1 MKNDV
6 LTEVIKVNNNLIIP
20 GEIIKYYDKLNLEGL
35 SFILLIYLI
44 NQKDTISFDPLK
56 ISKDLNIESS
66 KVLELINELSEKNY
80 IYIDMKKN
88 NGVIEEFI
96 STDLFYN
103 KLISLAL
110 ENEKQEHSTDIYSI
124 FEKELGRTIS
134 PTEINTINNWLENDI
149 SEELILE
156 ALKEAVLSG
165 VFNLRYIDS
174 ILFTWVKKGYKN
186 ITDVKKKQE
195 KKSNNIDEVYD
206 FDWLNE

>member
-6 LTEVIKVNNNLIIP
+6 LSEVIKVNNDLIIP
-20 GEIIKYYDKLNLEGL
+20 GEIVKYYDKLNLDGL

-44 NQKDTISFDPLK
+44 NQKGTIPFDPLK
-56 ISKDLNIESS
+56 ISNDLNIESS
-66 KVLELINELSEKNY
+66 VVLELINELNEKNY

-103 KLISLAL
+103 KLVSLIL
-110 ENEKQEHSTDIYSI
+110 ENEKQEHSTDIYST
-124 FEKELGRTIS
+124 FEKELGRTLS

-149 SEELILE
+149 SEELIIE
-156 ALKEAVLSG
+156 ALKESVLSG

-195 KKSNNIDEVYD
+195 KKTSNIDEVYD

>member
-6 LTEVIKVNNNLIIP
+6 LSEVIKINNDLIIP
-20 GEIIKYYDKLNLEGL
+20 GEIVKYYDKLNLDGL

-44 NQKDTISFDPLK
+44 NQKGTIPFDPLK
-56 ISKDLNIESS
+56 ISNDLNIESS
-66 KVLELINELSEKNY
+66 VVLELINELNEKNY

-103 KLISLAL
+103 KLVSLIL
-110 ENEKQEHSTDIYSI
+110 ENEKQEHSTDIYST
-124 FEKELGRTIS
+124 FEKELGRTLS

-149 SEELILE
+149 SEELIIE
-156 ALKEAVLSG
+156 ALKESVLSG

-195 KKSNNIDEVYD
+195 KKT
-206 FDWLNE
+206 

>member
-6 LTEVIKVNNNLIIP
+6 LTEVVKINNDLIIP
-20 GEIIKYYDKLNLEGL
+20 GEIVKYYDKLNLDGL

-44 NQKDTISFDPLK
+44 NQKDTIPFDPLK

-66 KVLELINELSEKNY
+66 KVLELINELNEKNY

-103 KLISLAL
+103 KLISLVL
-110 ENEKQEHSTDIYSI
+110 ENEKQEHSTDIYST
-124 FEKELGRTIS
+124 FEKELGRTLS

-156 ALKEAVLSG
+156 ALKESVLSG

-186 ITDVKKKQE
+186 VTDVKKKQE
-195 KKSNNIDEVYD
+195 KKTSNIDEVYD

>member
-6 LTEVIKVNNNLIIP
+6 LSEVIKINNDLIIP
-20 GEIIKYYDKLNLEGL
+20 GEIVKYYDKLNLDGL

-44 NQKDTISFDPLK
+44 NQKGTIPFDPLK
-56 ISKDLNIESS
+56 ISNNLNIESS
-66 KVLELINELSEKNY
+66 VVLELINELNEKNY

-103 KLISLAL
+103 KLVSLIL
-110 ENEKQEHSTDIYSI
+110 ENEKQEHSTDIYST
-124 FEKELGRTIS
+124 FEKELGRTLS

-149 SEELILE
+149 SEELIIE
-156 ALKEAVLSG
+156 ALKESVLSG

-186 ITDVKKKQE
+186 IIDVKKKQE
-195 KKSNNIDEVYD
+195 KKTSNIDEVYD